1 MCVGSNLCCAI
12 AVYFLAYFLA
22 SIIGHIVVATCL
34 WIIRRLSLKAQNR
47 PPFSEWGSFF
57 FGATERA
64 VALTLVLMAPAYL
77 PAFIGGWVVLKFAIG
92 WQRQQL
98 QPSLFEEDTRQVAT
112 QSFVAL
118 IGSVISF
125 AIPIAVGLFLYPE
138 ALNAWA
144 TRK

>member
-1 MCVGSNLCCAI
+1 MCVGSNLCCVI

-22 SIIGHIVVATCL
+22 CIVGHTT
-34 WIIRRLSLKAQNR
+34 
-47 PPFSEWGSFF
+47 F
-57 FGATERA
+57 FGSTERA

-92 WQRQQL
+92 WQRQQI
-98 QPSLFEEDTRQVAT
+98 QPSLLVEDTGQVAT

-125 AIPIAVGLFLYPE
+125 AIAIAVGLALYPE